1 MIDKTQLQD
10 LYNQGIISFNAEQ
23 LSNVLIADTVK
34 SFLTENGLPD
44 SSRKES
50 TLGIHF
56 ITDAQQMTSVSVGTE
71 NYWKIG
77 DEWEENTNIIAIKE
91 GTDEVYEVELS
102 DPGKATFI
110 NSNLPSFLLLLQYFK
125 QYAKRKEASEPPP
138 MALSRE
144 EMLKKLEMM
153 RNGTLPVAAPA
164 AKKEKFDQRKEFK
177 AMKSFMQQT
186 DGAAIKNENNWWS
199 MILEQVEDDIL

>member
-10 LYNQGIISFNAEQ
+10 LYNQGTIPFNAEQ
-23 LSNVLIADTVK
+23 LNNIPIAGTVK
-34 SFLTENGLPD
+34 TFLTENGLPE
-44 SSRKES
+44 SPRKES

-56 ITDAQQMTSVSVGTE
+56 ISDAKQMTAVSIGTE
-71 NYWKIG
+71 TYWKIG
-77 DEWEENTNIIAIKE
+77 DEWEENTNIIAIRE
-91 GTDEVYEVELS
+91 GTEEVYEVELS
-102 DPGKATFI
+102 NPGKATFI

-138 MALSRE
+138 MNLSRE

-153 RNGTLPVAAPA
+153 KKGTLPVTAPA

-177 AMKSFMQQT
+177 AMKSFIQQT
-186 DGAAIKNENNWWS
+186 DAIAIKDEDYWWS
-199 MILEQVEDDIL
+199 IILEQVEDDIL

>member
-1 MIDKTQLQD
+1 MIDKNQLQD
-10 LYNQGIISFNAEQ
+10 LYNQGTISFNAEQ
-23 LSNVLIADTVK
+23 LNNVPIGNTVK
-34 SFLTENGLPD
+34 TFLAANGLPE

-56 ITDAQQMTSVSVGTE
+56 ITDVNQMTAVSVGKE

-91 GTDEVYEVELS
+91 GTEEVYEIELNS
-102 DPGKATFI
+102 SKATFV
-110 NSNLPSFLLLLQYFK
+110 NSDLPSFLLLLQYFK
-125 QYAKRKEASEPPP
+125 QYSKRKEATEPPP
-138 MALSRE
+138 MQLSRE

-153 RNGTLPVAAPA
+153 RNGTLPVASPA
-164 AKKEKFDQRKEFK
+164 AKKEKFDQKKETK
-177 AMKSFMQQT
+177 AMKNFMQQT
-186 DGAAIKNENNWWS
+186 DAIAIKNEDNWWS

>member
-1 MIDKTQLQD
+1 MIDKNQLQD
-10 LYNQGIISFNAEQ
+10 LYNQGTISFNAEQ
-23 LSNVLIADTVK
+23 LNNVPIGNTVK
-34 SFLTENGLPD
+34 TFLAANGLPE

-56 ITDAQQMTSVSVGTE
+56 ITDVNQMTAVSVGKE

-91 GTDEVYEVELS
+91 GTEEVYEIELNS
-102 DPGKATFI
+102 GKATFV
-110 NSNLPSFLLLLQYFK
+110 NSDLPSFLLLLQYFK
-125 QYAKRKEASEPPP
+125 QYSKRKEATEPPP
-138 MALSRE
+138 MQLSRE

-153 RNGTLPVAAPA
+153 RNGTLPVASPA
-164 AKKEKFDQRKEFK
+164 AKKEKFDQKKETK

-186 DGAAIKNENNWWS
+186 DPIAIKNEDNWWS

>member
-1 MIDKTQLQD
+1 MIDKMQLQD
-10 LYNQGIISFNAEQ
+10 LYNQGTISLNAAQ
-23 LSNVLIADTVK
+23 LNNVPIANTVK
-34 SFLTENGLPD
+34 SFLTENGLPE

-56 ITDAQQMTSVSVGTE
+56 ITDASQITAVSVGKE

-91 GTDEVYEVELS
+91 GTEEVYEVELNS
-102 DPGKATFI
+102 GKATFV

-138 MALSRE
+138 MQLSRE

-153 RNGTLPVAAPA
+153 RNGTLPVAAP
-164 AKKEKFDQRKEFK
+164 KKEKFDQKKESK

-186 DGAAIKNENNWWS
+186 DAIAIKNEDHWWS

>member
-10 LYNQGIISFNAEQ
+10 LYNQGTITFNAEQ
-23 LSNVLIADTVK
+23 LNNIPIANTVK
-34 SFLTENGLPD
+34 TFLTENGLPE

-56 ITDAQQMTSVSVGTE
+56 ISDAKQITSISVGKE

-77 DEWEENTNIIAIKE
+77 DEWEENTNIIAIRE
-91 GTDEVYEVELS
+91 GTEEVYEVELS
-102 DPGKATFI
+102 NTGKATFI
-110 NSNLPSFLLLLQYFK
+110 STNLPSFLLLLQYFK

-138 MALSRE
+138 MTLSRE
-144 EMLKKLEMM
+144 EMLKKLEMLKK
-153 RNGTLPVAAPA
+153 GTLPVAAPA

-177 AMKSFMQQT
+177 AMKSFIQQT
-186 DGAAIKNENNWWS
+186 DAIAIQNENYWWS

>member
-1 MIDKTQLQD
+1 MIDKNQLQD
-10 LYNQGIISFNAEQ
+10 LYNQGTISFNAEQ
-23 LSNVLIADTVK
+23 LNNVPIGNTVK
-34 SFLTENGLPD
+34 TFLAANGLPE

-56 ITDAQQMTSVSVGTE
+56 ITDVNQMTAVSVGKE

-91 GTDEVYEVELS
+91 GTEEVYEIELNS
-102 DPGKATFI
+102 GKATFV
-110 NSNLPSFLLLLQYFK
+110 NSDLPSFLLLLQYFK
-125 QYAKRKEASEPPP
+125 QYSKRKEATEPPP
-138 MALSRE
+138 MQLSRE

-153 RNGTLPVAAPA
+153 RNGTLPVASPA
-164 AKKEKFDQRKEFK
+164 AKKEKFDQKKETK
-177 AMKSFMQQT
+177 AMKNFMQQT
-186 DGAAIKNENNWWS
+186 DAIAIKNEDNWWS

>member
-1 MIDKTQLQD
+1 MIDKNQLQD
-10 LYNQGIISFNAEQ
+10 LYNQGTITFNAEQ
-23 LSNVLIADTVK
+23 LNNVPIGSTVK
-34 SFLTENGLPD
+34 SFLTANGLPQ

-50 TLGIHF
+50 TLGVNF
-56 ITDAQQMTSVSVGTE
+56 VTDANQITAVSFGKE
-71 NYWKIG
+71 NYWKIA

-91 GTDEVYEVELS
+91 GTEEVYEVELNS
-102 DPGKATFI
+102 GKATFV

-138 MALSRE
+138 MQLSRE

-153 RNGTLPVAAPA
+153 RNGTLPVAAP
-164 AKKEKFDQRKEFK
+164 KKEKFDQKKESK

-186 DGAAIKNENNWWS
+186 DAIAIKDEDHWWS

>member
-10 LYNQGIISFNAEQ
+10 LYNQGTISFNAAQ
-23 LSNVLIADTVK
+23 LNNVPIANTVK
-34 SFLTENGLPD
+34 SFLTENGLPE

-50 TLGIHF
+50 TLGVHF
-56 ITDAQQMTSVSVGTE
+56 VTDASQITAVSAGNE

-91 GTDEVYEVELS
+91 GTEEVYEVELNS
-102 DPGKATFI
+102 GKATFI

-138 MALSRE
+138 MQLSRE

-153 RNGTLPVAAPA
+153 RNGTLPVAAP
-164 AKKEKFDQRKEFK
+164 KKEKFDQKKESK
-177 AMKSFMQQT
+177 AMKGFMQQT
-186 DGAAIKNENNWWS
+186 DAIAIKNEDHWWS

>member
-1 MIDKTQLQD
+1 MIDKNQLQD
-10 LYNQGIISFNAEQ
+10 LYNQGTISFNAEQ
-23 LSNVLIADTVK
+23 LNNVPIGNTVK
-34 SFLTENGLPD
+34 TFLITNGLPE
-44 SSRKES
+44 SARKES

-56 ITDAQQMTSVSVGTE
+56 ITDVNQMTAVSVGKE

-91 GTDEVYEVELS
+91 GTEEVYEVELNS
-102 DPGKATFI
+102 GKATFV
-110 NSNLPSFLLLLQYFK
+110 NSDLPSFLLLLQYFK

-138 MALSRE
+138 MQLSRE

-153 RNGTLPVAAPA
+153 RNGTLPVASPA
-164 AKKEKFDQRKEFK
+164 AKKEKFDQKKESK

-186 DGAAIKNENNWWS
+186 DAIAIKNEDNWWS

>member
-1 MIDKTQLQD
+1 MIDKNQLQD
-10 LYNQGIISFNAEQ
+10 LYNQGTITFNAEE
-23 LSNVLIADTVK
+23 LNNIPIASTVK
-34 SFLTENGLPD
+34 TFLTENGLPE
-44 SSRKES
+44 SPRKES

-56 ITDAQQMTSVSVGTE
+56 ISDANEMTSVSVGHE

-77 DEWEENTNIIAIKE
+77 DEWEENTNIIAIRE
-91 GTDEVYEVELS
+91 GTEEVYEVELGQ
-102 DPGKATFI
+102 PGKATFI

-125 QYAKRKEASEPPP
+125 QYEKRKEASTPPP
-138 MALSRE
+138 MTLSRE

-153 RNGTLPVAAPA
+153 KNGTLPVAAPA

-177 AMKSFMQQT
+177 AMKNFIQQSDT
-186 DGAAIKNENNWWS
+186 IAIKNEDYWWS